1 MAERILVSACLY
13 GEAVRYDGQACTQQ
27 HPIWQEWQQQNR
39 LISCCP
45 EVAGGLPIPRFPAEW
60 IKGDGHNALI
70 GIPVRLLDN
79 QGTDVYREFYKG
91 AQHALQIAQRHNIKI
106 AVLKSKSPSCGTD
119 FIYDGT
125 FTGTLV
131 DGIGL
136 TAAVLQQAGIQ
147 VFNELQLVEANT
159 LLNQLDQSSL
169 HELISDSAPPN
180 APQQFE

>member
-39 LISCCP
+39 LIGCCP
-45 EVAGGLPIPRFPAEW
+45 EVAGGLPIPRFPTEW

-70 GIPVRLLDN
+70 GRPVRLLDN

-91 AQHALQIAQRHNIKI
+91 AQYALQLAQHHNIKI

-147 VFNELQLVEANT
+147 VFNELQLAEANT
-159 LLNQLDQSSL
+159 LLHQLDQSSL
-169 HELISDSAPPN
+169 HKLISGSASPN